1 MSDVNDAQHMS
12 TPKLS
17 RWVFLHLMIISKQSN
32 RYLLVSLVL
41 CLSSILITIS
51 LSGCGES
58 PVLETP
64 ESSET
69 HIYSSENEHER
80 GSPLPENEST
90 TPVLNRQENP
100 PSAMLDIVFE
110 SPWSI
115 DQTNTITVQVPPISE
130 AFVLA
135 VEIVPLLKDDLVQQK
150 PVIIAGT
157 PVAGVLEEVNGYLF
171 IARVTPGQHD
181 VRFDFPRIIFDST
194 LYDAL
199 GGLRGWELRTT
210 LTSQIIAYPQP
221 GGRASAAD
229 AIQNI
234 TAADAPDS
242 PVFVLSEADV
252 SWLSEA
258 TPEYPINTQFIISE
272 SSSGS
277 FFYYPID
284 SIVQSTTLTSDVSF
298 NFRKEN

>member
-1 MSDVNDAQHMS
+1 MSDVNDTQNMFTS
-12 TPKLS
+12 KLS
-17 RWVFLHLMIISKQSN
+17 RLVFLHLMIISKQSH
-32 RYLLVSLVL
+32 RYLWVSLVI
-41 CLSSILITIS
+41 CLSSLLISIS
-51 LSGCGES
+51 LSGCGKL
-58 PVLETP
+58 PVLETS
-64 ESSET
+64 ESAET
-69 HIYSSENEHER
+69 ATYASENGHGH

-90 TPVLNRQENP
+90 TPILNRQEDI

-110 SPWSI
+110 NPWSI
-115 DQTNTITVQVPPISE
+115 DQTNAITVQVPPISE
-130 AFVLA
+130 DFLLA
-135 VEIVPLLKDDLVQQK
+135 VEIFPLLKDGLVQQK

-171 IARVTPGQHD
+171 ITRVTPGQHD
-181 VRFDFPRIIFDST
+181 VRFDFPRIIFDPT

-199 GGLRGWELRTT
+199 GGLRGWELRAT
-210 LTSQIIAYPQP
+210 LTSQIIVSPQP
-221 GGRASAAD
+221 GGRTSD
-229 AIQNI
+229 AIQKI
-234 TAADAPDS
+234 TAADAPES

-258 TPEYPINTQFIISE
+258 TPEYPVDTQFIISE
-272 SSSGS
+272 SSSGA